1 MLVLPNAWIE
11 RWHVQDTFDQLFA
24 IDGRVYREQGGR
36 KTLRFTLNGK
46 NYFAKFHHGVG
57 WKRIIKD
64 LLQLRLPVI
73 SAQTEWR
80 AIQRLEQ
87 LGIKTMHLVGYGKR
101 GRNPARLKSF
111 VITEELANTTSLEDF
126 CRDWPTSPPSYALK
140 RALITEVAKIARTL
154 HEHGINHRDFYIC
167 HFLLDI
173 SAAQEKID
181 PNHLNLYL
189 IDLHRMQIRRHIP
202 RRWRVKDIGSLYFS
216 SMDIGLTQR
225 DILRFLGY
233 YFALPWQKVLV
244 QQQDVLHDIEKRAVS
259 LYEKTYHRLPKLP
272 IHFD

>member
-1 MLVLPNAWIE
+1 MLVLPKAWTE

-46 NYFAKFHHGVG
+46 NYFAKFHNGVG

-64 LLQLRLPVI
+64 LLELRLPVI
-73 SAQTEWR
+73 GAQTEWR

-87 LGIKTMHLVGYGKR
+87 LGINTMHLVGYGKR
-101 GRNPARLKSF
+101 GWNPARLQSF
-111 VITEELANTTSLEDF
+111 VITEELANTVSLEDF

-154 HEHGINHRDFYIC
+154 HEDGINHRDFYIC
-167 HFLLDI
+167 HFLVDM
-173 SAAQEKID
+173 STGPDRID
-181 PNHLNLYL
+181 PRHLSLYL
-189 IDLHRMQIRRHIP
+189 IDLHRMQIRRRIP

-216 SMDIGLTQR
+216 SMDIGLTKR
-225 DILRFLGY
+225 DLLRFIRVYRNKPLKACLDEHKL
-233 YFALPWQKVLV
+233 FWWQVKR
-244 QQQDVLHDIEKRAVS
+244 RAVA
-259 LYEKTYHRLPKLP
+259 LYREFFQKDPTILL
-272 IHFD
+272 

>member
-1 MLVLPNAWIE
+1 MLELPKAWIE
-11 RWHVQDTFDQLFA
+11 RWQVQDSFDQLFA
-24 IDGRVYREQGGR
+24 IDGRVYREQDGR
-36 KTLRFTLNGK
+36 KTLRFTLEGK
-46 NYFAKFHHGVG
+46 SYFAKFHHGIG
-57 WKRIIKD
+57 WKGIIKN

-73 SAQTEWR
+73 GAQTEWR
-80 AIQRLEQ
+80 AIQRLQQ

-101 GRNPARLKSF
+101 GWNPARLKSF
-111 VITEELANTTSLEDF
+111 VITEELANTISLEDF

-140 RALITEVAKIARTL
+140 RALINKVAEIARAL

-173 SAAQEKID
+173 SAGRERID
-181 PNHLNLYL
+181 PNDLNLYI

-202 RRWRVKDIGSLYFS
+202 RRWRVKDIAGLYFS

-244 QQQDVLHDIEKRAVS
+244 QQQDLLRDIEKRAVS
-259 LYEKTYHRLPKLP
+259 LYEKTYH
-272 IHFD
+272 

>member
-1 MLVLPNAWIE
+1 MLVLPKAWIE
-11 RWHVQDTFDQLFA
+11 LWNVQDTFDRLFA

-36 KTLRFTLNGK
+36 KTLRFSLNGK
-46 NYFAKFHHGVG
+46 NYFAKLHYGVG

-87 LGIKTMHLVGYGKR
+87 LGINTMHLVGYGKK
-101 GRNPARLKSF
+101 GWNPARLKSF
-111 VITEELANTTSLEDF
+111 VVTEELANTISLEDF
-126 CRDWPTSPPSYALK
+126 CRNWPTSPPGYSLK

-154 HEHGINHRDFYIC
+154 HEHGVNHRDFYIC

-173 SAAQEKID
+173 SASVETIA
-181 PNHLNLYL
+181 PRHLGLYL
-189 IDLHRMQIRRHIP
+189 IDLHRMQIRRRIP

-216 SMDIGLTQR
+216 SMDIGLTKR
-225 DILRFLGY
+225 DLLRFIGVYLNKPLRKCINEDKL
-233 YFALPWQKVLV
+233 FWWQVKRRAIALYRKDFHKDPTLLW
-244 QQQDVLHDIEKRAVS
+244 
-259 LYEKTYHRLPKLP
+259 
-272 IHFD
+272 